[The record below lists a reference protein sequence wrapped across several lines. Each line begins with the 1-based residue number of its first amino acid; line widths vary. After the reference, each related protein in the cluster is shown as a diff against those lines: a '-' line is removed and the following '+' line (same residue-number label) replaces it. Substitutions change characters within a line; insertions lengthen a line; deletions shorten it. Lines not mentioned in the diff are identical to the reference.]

1 MSCAM
6 VAVGLQMAPTAI
18 AQVDE
23 AEDET
28 SVQEV
33 VVVTGSFG
41 QPRSVADSAVPIDVL
56 STEDIAAVPF
66 TDTQDV
72 LKTLVP
78 SFVTTRQPISDGATF
93 IRPATLRGLPSDKTL
108 VLVNSKRRHR
118 AALVSTGGS
127 GTQGPDVAT
136 IPASAIKT
144 VEVLRDGAA
153 AQYGSDAI
161 AGVINFILKDAP
173 EGGSITFQAGEY
185 SEGDGEDIL
194 IAGNIGVPLGDSGF
208 VNISVEGTTTQ
219 GTNRSRQWDGTA
231 ESFSVFDYLAD
242 NPQDAFLYGPGGD
255 FDTSNVQIWGQPE
268 ANAFRAFVNAGYTFQ
283 NGMELYGFAN
293 YSNSESDGDFNF
305 RNPEAGINNTPVR
318 NPDGSLFQ
326 FRDRFQA
333 GFTPRFGGNII
344 DYSVTGGLR
353 GEFSEDFMYDF
364 SARYGSNTIYYT
376 LWNTVNPSLGSASP
390 DFFSPGDL
398 ISDEYALNAD
408 FVYEWDAGF
417 FASPITVAFG
427 AEYRDEG
434 YELVEGDEA
443 SYIAGPYSV
452 ADPFGFCDASMMPT
466 AAGLAVISNGSTL
479 DCADADDAVYNVA
492 GVGSNGFPG
501 YDPDFVGSFNRD
513 SQAVYVDLAA
523 DVTDS
528 FFANLSIRAENF
540 SDFGETLDG
549 KIAGRL
555 KLTDYINLRGSIGT
569 GFRAPTPGQLSTTN
583 VATIFDGGTEPIAR
597 GLFPATNP
605 VAASLGAQPLDPEK
619 SVNIS
624 VGGTANFGDLSLTID
639 AYQIEIEDQFQAVS
653 NITVTDQIRADL
665 LAAGIPGADTV
676 GRINFF
682 QNAFDSKTMGVD
694 IVATY
699 VLDWGDTGTTTFT
712 ASTNFNE
719 FEIES
724 VNIQN
729 TQGTSD
735 PSDDTPLFNDEAV
748 FDFENASPNT
758 RGVFTVKH
766 DVDKLSLLARANY
779 YGEFTVS
786 NFVTG
791 NPDLQF
797 QDFGSEVQFDIEGSY
812 DFTDDFTATLG
823 IRNVT
828 DEYPD
833 EGDPALRETTNG
845 RIYRSDSVADWQGT
859 FYYLRLN
866 KTF

>member
-1 MSCAM
+1 MLAAPSLSAQETDTDEDD
-6 VAVGLQMAPTAI
+6 VA
-18 AQVDE
+18 
-23 AEDET
+23 
-28 SVQEV
+28 VQEV
-33 VVVTGSFG
+33 VVITGSRG
-41 QPRSVADSAVPIDVL
+41 QPRSVADSAVPVDVL

-173 EGGSITFQAGEY
+173 EGGSLTFQAGGY

-194 IAGNIGVPLGDSGF
+194 VAGNIGIPILDSGF
-208 VNISVEGTTTQ
+208 VNISVEATTTQ
-219 GTNRSRQWDGTA
+219 GTNRGRQWDGTA
-231 ESFSVFDYLAD
+231 ESFSVFDYLAA

-268 ANAFRAFVNAGYTFQ
+268 AQAVRAFVNAGYTFE
-283 NGMELYGFAN
+283 NGAELYAFAN

-318 NPDGSLFQ
+318 TPDGSIFQ

-344 DYSVTGGLR
+344 DYSVTAGVR
-353 GEFSEDFMYDF
+353 GEFTDDFFYDF
-364 SARYGSNTIYYT
+364 TGRYGSNTIYYT
-376 LWNTVNPSLGSASP
+376 LWNTVNPSLGESSP

-408 FVYEWDAGF
+408 FVYEWDAGY

-434 YELVEGDEA
+434 YELVEGDVA
-443 SYIAGPYSV
+443 SYIAGPYAF
-452 ADPFGFCDASMMPT
+452 ADPYGFCDATTLTPT
-466 AAGLAVISNGSTL
+466 AAGATVIAAGSTL
-479 DCADADDAVYNVA
+479 DCADADDPVYNVA

-513 SQAVYVDLAA
+513 SQAVYVDFAA

-528 FFANLSIRAENF
+528 FFANISIRAENF

-555 KLTDYINLRGSIGT
+555 KVTEFFNLRGSIGT

-605 VAASLGAQPLDPEK
+605 VSASLGAQPLDPEK

-624 VGGTANFGDLSLTID
+624 FGGTASFGDLSLTVD

-653 NITVTDQIRADL
+653 NISVTDEIRADL
-665 LAAGIPGADTV
+665 LAAGVPGADTV

-682 QNAFDSKTMGVD
+682 QNAFDSKTSGVD
-694 IVATY
+694 VVATY
-699 VLDWGDTGTTTFT
+699 TKDWGDSGTTTLT
-712 ASTNFNE
+712 GSLNFNE

-724 VNIQN
+724 VNISN
-729 TQGTSD
+729 TQGTDD

-758 RGVFTVKH
+758 RGVFTVQH
-766 DVDKLSLLARANY
+766 EIDALTLLARANY

-786 NFVTG
+786 NFLTG

-797 QDFGSEVQFDIEGSY
+797 QEFGSEVQFDLEGTY
-812 DFTDDFTATLG
+812 AFTDDFAATLG
-823 IRNVT
+823 VRNVT

-859 FYYLRLN
+859 FYYLRLS
-866 KTF
+866 KMF